1 MKKLTFTEAKQ
12 IPITDY
18 LSRLGFEPAYNRGND
33 SWYHSPLREERT
45 PSFKVNTHR
54 NVWFDHG
61 TGDGGTIIDLGAKL
75 HQCSLSEFLEK
86 LTNENLSSLSLHREP
101 PKIHTA
107 ENKPEV
113 LSINEL
119 TNPDLIHYL
128 TTRSI
133 DLETARSYCKEVEF
147 RIGERVYS
155 AIGFPNQQGAFELR
169 NHWFKGSSSPKDFS
183 FIDNNEKKVA
193 LLEGFIDF
201 LSIVKIDTQE
211 VKELVAKSDFLILN
225 SLRLLNRTIPIL
237 KDHKEVNL
245 FLDND
250 SPGEDAKKNLSEKGI
265 RFNDASIL
273 YRTYKDVNEYLT
285 AIKKAKQSNVEEPEQ
300 SINKLKQRRRSRG
313 MRR

>member
-1 MKKLTFTEAKQ
+1 MKKLSFTEAKQ

-18 LSRLGFEPAYNRGND
+18 LSSLGFEPAYTRGND

-45 PSFKVNTHR
+45 PSFKVNTQR

-61 TGDGGTIIDLGAKL
+61 MGDGGTILDLGAKL

-86 LTNENLSSLSLHREP
+86 LSNENLNSLSLHRES
-101 PKIHTA
+101 PKIHTP
-107 ENKPEV
+107 ENKLEV
-113 LSINEL
+113 LSVKEL
-119 TNPDLIHYL
+119 TNPSLIHYL

-133 DLETARSYCKEVEF
+133 DLETACSYCKEVEF

-211 VKELVAKSDFLILN
+211 VKELVANSDFLILN

-250 SPGEDAKKNLSEKGI
+250 TPSLEAKRNLSEKGI

-285 AIKKAKQSNVEEPEQ
+285 AIKKIKQSNVEEPEQ
-300 SINKLKQRRRSRG
+300 SFNKRRHRKRSRG

>member
-1 MKKLTFTEAKQ
+1 MKKLSFTEAKQ
-12 IPITDY
+12 IPITEY
-18 LSRLGFEPAYNRGND
+18 LTRLGFEPAYNRGND

-61 TGDGGTIIDLGAKL
+61 TGDGGTILDLGSKL

-86 LTNENLSSLSLHREP
+86 LSNENLHALSLHQEP
-101 PKIHTA
+101 LKIHTP
-107 ENKPEV
+107 ENKLEV
-113 LSINEL
+113 LSVKEL
-119 TNPDLIHYL
+119 TNPDLIQYL

-147 RIGERVYS
+147 LIGERVYS

-225 SLRLLNRTIPIL
+225 SLRLLNRAIPVL
-237 KDHKEVNL
+237 KTHKDVNL

-250 SPGEDAKKNLSEKGI
+250 SPGQDAKKNLSEKGI
-265 RFNDASIL
+265 RFNDTSIL
-273 YRTYKDVNEYLT
+273 YREYKDVNEYLT
-285 AIKKAKQSNVEEPEQ
+285 AIKKVKQSNVEEPEQ
-300 SINKLKQRRRSRG
+300 SFNKLRPRRRSRR